1 MLLVDQVGVS
11 VPSEVAHVK
20 TPNTTALAPGVPKV
34 IGSNRASVSLSWTP
48 PEEDGGSPVTSYEVE
63 MEPKSRAA
71 IDGGMDK
78 EYVTVYQVCS
88 SSPFLSC
95 PQNVARKLSRHL
107 HVRIGGVR
115 WFAAV
120 AS

>member
-1 MLLVDQVGVS
+1 MLVLDQVGVS
-11 VPSEVAHVK
+11 VPSEIAHVK

-48 PEEDGGSPVTSYEVE
+48 PEDDGGSPVTEYEVE
-63 MEPKSRAA
+63 MEPKSKAA

-88 SSPFLSC
+88 SSQYMP
-95 PQNVARKLSRHL
+95 PQHVARKLSRRL
-107 HVRIGGVR
+107 H
-115 WFAAV
+115 
-120 AS
+120 S